1 MAVFHPRTRLD
12 SFIEGV
18 LTPSARARVS
28 AHLDEC
34 SDCRR
39 EAGQRERIIR
49 AASSLGPAPERAA
62 APGAVRRPGD
72 DPATGSVPVLERRE
86 GVAGWKVVLG
96 VGAAGLVASGVLASA
111 WVAGAPSA
119 AEPDQAQ
126 VLPFAGDPVQAG
138 QDGAAPP
145 PSAPA
150 SRVPDTAVGPGASA
164 SSGPGA
170 ATAPSH
176 LAPAGSILSATAGIT
191 PDATV
196 VLSPSRVTDLRQAG
210 WNVPRFHGLGMVSE
224 STGWH
229 RGDGVAE
236 VVMTMSDDRHE
247 LEFHECRAL
256 WDGDAVPSCPVP
268 WEGGTAPSGS
278 AADDSADSGGAVG
291 GVVSRD
297 GGEGAG
303 VAVQPAPGSGAWVG
317 AEVVELPV
325 GVDML
330 VREHAEGSWTAT
342 VATGQAGYAV
352 VSDLPVESAPRVM
365 SMVVISE
372 RSRLQGGS
380 APETA
385 GDRLA
390 RGFERL
396 LPWWDAEEP
405 RRR

>member
-1 MAVFHPRTRLD
+1 M
-12 SFIEGV
+12 
-18 LTPSARARVS
+18 S

-34 SDCRR
+34 PDCRQ

-49 AASSLGPAPERAA
+49 AASSLGPAPGRAA
-62 APGAVRRPGD
+62 ASGADRSSGD
-72 DPATGSVPVLERRE
+72 GPATGSVPVLERRD

-126 VLPFAGDPVQAG
+126 VLPFAGHPAQGGA
-138 QDGAAPP
+138 DGATP
-145 PSAPA
+145 APA
-150 SRVPDTAVGPGASA
+150 PATRVPDPATGSSASA
-164 SSGPGA
+164 PSGPVA
-170 ATAPSH
+170 ATAPSY
-176 LAPAGSILSATAGIT
+176 LSPAGSILSATAGIT

-256 WDGDAVPSCPVP
+256 WDGDAVPSCPIP
-268 WEGGTAPSGS
+268 WEGGTAPSGR
-278 AADDSADSGGAVG
+278 AANGSADSGGAAG
-291 GVVSRD
+291 GVTSR
-297 GGEGAG
+297 GAGEGAG
-303 VAVQPAPGSGAWVG
+303 VALHPAPGSAAW

-325 GVDML
+325 GVDTL
-330 VREHAEGSWTAT
+330 VREHADGSWTAT
-342 VATGQAGYAV
+342 LATGQAGYAV

-396 LPWWDAEEP
+396 LPWWEAEEP